1 VISAVEH
8 PAVTNAA
15 RFLSHHGFFVTTV
28 RVDEYGRVDPEAVR
42 EAVTERTLVV
52 SVLHGQ
58 NEIGTIQPLA
68 RIAAAA
74 HDKGALLH
82 TDAAQSVGK
91 IPVDVE
97 ELGVDLLT
105 IAGNK
110 FYAPKGAGALY
121 IRRGI
126 KLEPLIHGG
135 GHEKGLRAG
144 TENAAFA
151 VALGKAAELAQT
163 RQRLYDS
170 EVRPLRDRLH
180 RTILSSVPNALL
192 NGHPDERLPN
202 TLNLSF
208 PGIDS
213 TKLQAAVRD
222 RVACSTGCGC
232 HAGKTAPS
240 ATLLALG
247 RDEGLATAALRLT
260 LGVETTE
267 AEIDEAASVL
277 VSAVS
282 DILARSE
289 SHDGTFTEQRR

>member
-1 VISAVEH
+1 M
-8 PAVTNAA
+8 PF
-15 RFLSHHGFFVTTV
+15 RG
-28 RVDEYGRVDPEAVR
+28 
-42 EAVTERTLVV
+42 
-52 SVLHGQ
+52 
-58 NEIGTIQPLA
+58 
-68 RIAAAA
+68 
-74 HDKGALLH
+74 GAWRRPPDDSRH
-82 TDAAQSVGK
+82 
-91 IPVDVE
+91 
-97 ELGVDLLT
+97 
-105 IAGNK
+105 K

-163 RQRLYDS
+163 RQRLCDS

-213 TKLQAAVRD
+213 TKVQAAVRD
-222 RVACSTGCGC
+222 RIACSTGCGC

-260 LGVETTE
+260 LGIETTE
-267 AEIDEAASVL
+267 VEIDEAASVL
-277 VSAVS
+277 VGAVS
-282 DILARSE
+282 DTLGRSE

>member
-1 VISAVEH
+1 M
-8 PAVTNAA
+8 
-15 RFLSHHGFFVTTV
+15 
-28 RVDEYGRVDPEAVR
+28 
-42 EAVTERTLVV
+42 
-52 SVLHGQ
+52 
-58 NEIGTIQPLA
+58 
-68 RIAAAA
+68 
-74 HDKGALLH
+74 
-82 TDAAQSVGK
+82 
-91 IPVDVE
+91 
-97 ELGVDLLT
+97 
-105 IAGNK
+105 
-110 FYAPKGAGALY
+110 
-121 IRRGI
+121 
-126 KLEPLIHGG
+126 
-135 GHEKGLRAG
+135 RAG

-213 TKLQAAVRD
+213 TKLHAAVRD

-232 HAGKTAPS
+232 HAGKTAPT
-240 ATLLALG
+240 ATLLAIG

-277 VSAVS
+277 ITAVI
-282 DILARSE
+282 DILAGSE